1 MTRRIAFILFGTI
14 IVFIYAAA
22 LRAETAFEQECSKLA
37 AKKGND
43 AERLHELFKIDWD
56 HTMRENPEFATEV
69 GYPGQNGR
77 WTDQSLEAIERRKR
91 DLAAAIKVI
100 ESIDRAKLKPEDQLN
115 SDLFRKNKQDA
126 IEAA

>member
-43 AERLHELFKIDWD
+43 AERLHDLFKLDWD

-69 GYPGQNGR
+69 GYPGQNDR
-77 WTDQSLEAIERRKR
+77 WTDQSLEAIARRKQE
-91 DLAAAIKVI
+91 LQGPMKVI
-100 ESIDRAKLKPEDQLN
+100 QTIDRSSLNPADQLN
-115 SDLFRKNKQDA
+115 Y
-126 IEAA
+126 